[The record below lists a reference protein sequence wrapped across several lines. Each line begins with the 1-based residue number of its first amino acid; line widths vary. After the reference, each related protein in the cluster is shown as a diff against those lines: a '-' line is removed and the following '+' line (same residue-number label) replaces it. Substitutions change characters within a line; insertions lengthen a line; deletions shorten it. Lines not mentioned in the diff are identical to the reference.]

1 MSNPKDHG
9 YDVLR
14 IDGTSRVEVLMKNC
28 DHVTAYDLSSCIS
41 DHPGYIWTITPAGQY
56 RNGDLYP
63 TTATLNEGRAE

>member
-1 MSNPKDHG
+1 MSKPE

-14 IDGTSRVEVLMKNC
+14 IEGSSNRVEVLMKNC
-28 DHVTAYDLSSCIS
+28 DRETADDLSSCVA
-41 DHPGYIWTITPAGQY
+41 DHPGYIWAITPAGQY